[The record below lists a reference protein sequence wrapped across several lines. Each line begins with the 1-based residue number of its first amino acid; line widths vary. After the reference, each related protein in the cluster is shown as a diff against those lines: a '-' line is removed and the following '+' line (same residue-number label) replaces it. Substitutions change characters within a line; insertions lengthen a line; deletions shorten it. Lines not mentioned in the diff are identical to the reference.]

1 MKKEDFCDVMG
12 EIREDFILEAREKV
26 KVRHWRSWG
35 ALAACLCLVAALAF
49 VRWQPST
56 TNTEAVACGFT
67 MEEVPGAT
75 YFPLTWEE
83 KQKYKLPEAPTEAD
97 LGEPMGAVTSCED
110 ETLIGS
116 SVYHAAAYPT
126 LDSLCIVAS
135 PRGYAYYLCEALSV
149 SAMEGESMNVLLEVY
164 GLPDTLAAAEV
175 LEKDFT
181 PLHTLEDPQKIDTMF
196 AILSTV
202 VNQGKEAG
210 ERRFADA
217 WYAAYGNDEVR
228 YSEAEGHCVFAA
240 SEAPSEPV
248 TEMDGEGNIV
258 VSNSRPPSESVYDKA
273 QALWTAGERI
283 LRLTTVQG
291 FSLELDFFP
300 SIQAIFC
307 HDGCFVLTDAQSE
320 ALAALLEAS

>member
-1 MKKEDFCDVMG
+1 MKKEDFCDVIG
-12 EIREDFILEAREKV
+12 EIRADFVLEAREKA
-26 KVRHWRSWG
+26 KVRHWRRWG
-35 ALAACLCLVAALAF
+35 VLAACLCLVAALAF

-56 TNTEAVACGFT
+56 TNTEAVAYGFA
-67 MEEVPGAT
+67 MDAVPGAT

-83 KQKYKLPEAPTEAD
+83 KQKYKLPEAPAEAD
-97 LGEPMGAVTSCED
+97 LGAIMGAVTSCGD
-110 ETLIGS
+110 ETLVGS

-149 SAMEGESMNVLLEVY
+149 SVEEGETLNVLLEVY

-258 VSNSRPPSESVYDKA
+258 VSNSRPPSDSVYDRA

-283 LRLTTVQG
+283 LRLTTAQG

-320 ALAALLEAS
+320 TLAALLEAS

>member
-1 MKKEDFCDVMG
+1 MKKEDFCDVIG
-12 EIREDFILEAREKV
+12 EIRADFVLEAREKA

-35 ALAACLCLVAALAF
+35 ALAACLCLVAVLAS

-56 TNTEAVACGFT
+56 TNTEAVAYGFA
-67 MEEVPGAT
+67 MDAVPGAT

-83 KQKYKLPEAPTEAD
+83 KQKYKLPEAPAEDD

-149 SAMEGESMNVLLEVY
+149 SAMEGETLNALLEVY
-164 GLPDTLAAAEV
+164 GLPDSLAAAEV

-217 WYAAYGNDEVR
+217 WYAAYGNDDVR
-228 YSEAEGHCVFAA
+228 YSEAEGHCVFTA

-248 TEMDGEGNIV
+248 TEMDGEGNIT
-258 VSNSRPPSESVYDKA
+258 VSNSSPPSESVYDKA

-283 LRLTTVQG
+283 VRLTTAQG

-307 HDGCFVLTDAQSE
+307 HDGCFVLTDTQSE
-320 ALAALLEAS
+320 TLAAILQAS

>member
-1 MKKEDFCDVMG
+1 MIG
-12 EIREDFILEAREKV
+12 EIRADFVLEAREKV

-35 ALAACLCLVAALAF
+35 ALAACLCLVAALAS

-56 TNTEAVACGFT
+56 TNTEAVAYGFA
-67 MEEVPGAT
+67 MDAVPGAT

-83 KQKYKLPEAPTEAD
+83 KQKYKLPESPAETD
-97 LGEPMGAVTSCED
+97 LGAIMGAVTSCED

-149 SAMEGESMNVLLEVY
+149 SAMEGETLNALLEVY

-228 YSEAEGHCVFAA
+228 YNEAEGHCVFAA
-240 SEAPSEPV
+240 SETPSEPV

-307 HDGCFVLTDAQSE
+307 HDGCFILTDTQSE
-320 ALAALLEAS
+320 TLAALLEAS

>member
-1 MKKEDFCDVMG
+1 M
-12 EIREDFILEAREKV
+12 AY
-26 KVRHWRSWG
+26 
-35 ALAACLCLVAALAF
+35 
-49 VRWQPST
+49 
-56 TNTEAVACGFT
+56 GFA
-67 MEEVPGAT
+67 MDAVPGAT

-83 KQKYKLPEAPTEAD
+83 KQKYKLPESPAEAD
-97 LGEPMGAVTSCED
+97 LGAIMGAVTSCED
-110 ETLIGS
+110 ETLVGS

-149 SAMEGESMNVLLEVY
+149 SAMEGETMNVLLEVY
-164 GLPDTLAAAEV
+164 GLPDSLAARRCWKRI
-175 LEKDFT
+175 LRPCT
-181 PLHTLEDPQKIDTMF
+181 PWRIPKKSTQMF

-248 TEMDGEGNIV
+248 TEMDWRRQYRGIQQ
-258 VSNSRPPSESVYDKA
+258 
-273 QALWTAGERI
+273 QAAVGIGL
-283 LRLTTVQG
+283 
-291 FSLELDFFP
+291 
-300 SIQAIFC
+300 
-307 HDGCFVLTDAQSE
+307 
-320 ALAALLEAS
+320 

>member
-26 KVRHWRSWG
+26 KVRHWGRWG
-35 ALAACLCLVAALAF
+35 VLAACLCLAAVLASI
-49 VRWQPST
+49 RWQPTT

-67 MEEVPGAT
+67 MDAVPGAT
-75 YFPLTWEE
+75 YFPLTREE
-83 KQKYKLPEAPTEAD
+83 REQYNLAEAPDEDD
-97 LGEPMGAVTSCED
+97 LGTIMGTVTSCVD
-110 ETLIGS
+110 ASLIGS
-116 SVYHAAAYPT
+116 SVYHVAAYPA

-135 PRGYAYYLCEALSV
+135 PDSYTYYLCEALYA
-149 SAMEGESMNVLLEVY
+149 SAAEGETLEVLLETY
-164 GLPDTLAAAEV
+164 GLPDSLASVEV

-181 PLHTLEDPQKIDTMF
+181 PLYTMEDSQKIDTMF
-196 AILSTV
+196 AILSTT

-210 ERRFADA
+210 ERRFADV
-217 WYAAYGNDEVR
+217 WYAAYGNDDVR

-240 SEAPSEPV
+240 DETPSEPV
-248 TEMDGEGNIV
+248 TETDGAGNIV
-258 VSNSRPPSESVYDKA
+258 VSNSRPPSDSVYDRA

-283 LRLTTVQG
+283 LRLTTAQG

-307 HDGCFVLTDAQSE
+307 NDGCFILTVSQSE
-320 ALAALLEAS
+320 TLAELLETS

>member
-26 KVRHWRSWG
+26 KVRHWRRWG
-35 ALAACLCLVAALAF
+35 VLAACLCLVAVLAS

-56 TNTEAVACGFT
+56 TNTEAVAYGFA
-67 MEEVPGAT
+67 MDAVPGAT

-83 KQKYKLPEAPTEAD
+83 KQKYKLPESPAEAD
-97 LGEPMGAVTSCED
+97 LGAIMGAVTSCED
-110 ETLIGS
+110 ETLVGS

-149 SAMEGESMNVLLEVY
+149 SAMEGETMNVLLEVY
-164 GLPDTLAAAEV
+164 GLPDSLAAAEV

-307 HDGCFVLTDAQSE
+307 CDGCFMLTGTQSE
-320 ALAALLEAS
+320 TLAAILEAS

>member
-1 MKKEDFCDVMG
+1 MKKEDFCDVLG

-26 KVRHWRSWG
+26 QKRHWGRWVV
-35 ALAACLCLVAALAF
+35 LAACLCLAVVLAST
-49 VRWQPST
+49 RWQPST

-67 MEEVPGAT
+67 MEAVPDAI
-75 YFPLTWEE
+75 YFPVTREE
-83 KQKYKLPEAPTEAD
+83 REQYNLAEAPDEDD
-97 LGEPMGAVTSCED
+97 LGAIMGTVTSCED

-126 LDSLCIVAS
+126 LDSLCIVAA
-135 PRGYAYYLCEALSV
+135 PGGYVYYLCEALSV
-149 SAMEGESMNVLLEVY
+149 SVEEGESMNVLLEAY
-164 GLPDTLAAAEV
+164 GLPDSLAAAEV

-202 VNQGKEAG
+202 VNQGKESG

-320 ALAALLEAS
+320 TLAAILQAS

>member
-26 KVRHWRSWG
+26 KVRHWGRWG
-35 ALAACLCLVAALAF
+35 VLAACLCLAAVLASI
-49 VRWQPST
+49 RWQPTT

-67 MEEVPGAT
+67 MDAVPGAT
-75 YFPLTWEE
+75 YFPLTREE
-83 KQKYKLPEAPTEAD
+83 REQYNLAEAPDEDD
-97 LGEPMGAVTSCED
+97 LGTIMGTVTSCVD
-110 ETLIGS
+110 ASLIGS
-116 SVYHAAAYPT
+116 SVYHVAAYPA

-135 PRGYAYYLCEALSV
+135 PDSYTYYLCEALYA
-149 SAMEGESMNVLLEVY
+149 SAAEGETLEVLLETY
-164 GLPDTLAAAEV
+164 GLPDSLASVEV

-181 PLHTLEDPQKIDTMF
+181 PLYTIEDSQKIDTMF
-196 AILSTV
+196 AILSTT

-210 ERRFADA
+210 ERRFADV
-217 WYAAYGNDEVR
+217 WYAAYGNDNVR

-240 SEAPSEPV
+240 DETPSEPV
-248 TEMDGEGNIV
+248 TETDGAGNIV
-258 VSNSRPPSESVYDKA
+258 VSNSRPPSDSVYDRA

-283 LRLTTVQG
+283 LRLTTAQG

-307 HDGCFVLTDAQSE
+307 NDGCFILTVSQSE
-320 ALAALLEAS
+320 TLAELLETS

>member
-1 MKKEDFCDVMG
+1 MKKEDLCDVIG
-12 EIREDFILEAREKV
+12 EIRANFVLEAREKV

-56 TNTEAVACGFT
+56 TNTEAVAYGFA
-67 MEEVPGAT
+67 MDAVPGAT

-83 KQKYKLPEAPTEAD
+83 KQKYKLPESPAEAD
-97 LGEPMGAVTSCED
+97 LGAIMGAVTSCED

-135 PRGYAYYLCEALSV
+135 PGGYAYYLCEALSV
-149 SAMEGESMNVLLEVY
+149 SAEEGESMKVFLEAY
-164 GLPDTLAAAEV
+164 GLPDSLAAAEV

-283 LRLTTVQG
+283 VRLTTAQG

-307 HDGCFVLTDAQSE
+307 HDGCFILTDTQSE

>member
-1 MKKEDFCDVMG
+1 MIG
-12 EIREDFILEAREKV
+12 EIRSDFVLEAREKV
-26 KVRHWRSWG
+26 KVRHWGRWG
-35 ALAACLCLVAALAF
+35 VLAACLCLVAVLAS
-49 VRWQPST
+49 VRWQPSA
-56 TNTEAVACGFT
+56 TNTEAVAYGFA
-67 MEEVPGAT
+67 MDAVPGAT

-83 KQKYKLPEAPTEAD
+83 KQKYKLPESPAEAD
-97 LGEPMGAVTSCED
+97 LGAIMGAVTSCED

-135 PRGYAYYLCEALSV
+135 PGGYAYYLCEALSV
-149 SAMEGESMNVLLEVY
+149 SAEEGESMNVLLEAY
-164 GLPDTLAAAEV
+164 GLPDSLAAAEV

-217 WYAAYGNDEVR
+217 WYAAYGNDDVR

-283 LRLTTVQG
+283 VRLTTAQG

-320 ALAALLEAS
+320 TLAALLEAS

>member
-56 TNTEAVACGFT
+56 TNTEAVACGFA
-67 MEEVPGAT
+67 MDAVPGAT

-83 KQKYKLPEAPTEAD
+83 KQKYKLPESPAEAD
-97 LGEPMGAVTSCED
+97 LGAIMGAVTSCED

-135 PRGYAYYLCEALSV
+135 PGGYAYYLCEALSV
-149 SAMEGESMNVLLEVY
+149 SAEEGESMNVLLEAY
-164 GLPDTLAAAEV
+164 GLPDSLAAAEV

-283 LRLTTVQG
+283 VRLTTAQG

-307 HDGCFVLTDAQSE
+307 HDGCFILTDTQSE
-320 ALAALLEAS
+320 TLAAILQAS

>member
-1 MKKEDFCDVMG
+1 MKKEDFCDVIG
-12 EIREDFILEAREKV
+12 EIRADFILEAREKV
-26 KVRHWRSWG
+26 KVRHWRRWG
-35 ALAACLCLVAALAF
+35 VLAACLCLVAVLAS

-56 TNTEAVACGFT
+56 TNTEAVAYGFA
-67 MEEVPGAT
+67 MDAVPGAT

-83 KQKYKLPEAPTEAD
+83 KQKYNLPEAPTEAD
-97 LGEPMGAVTSCED
+97 LGAIMGAVTSCED

-164 GLPDTLAAAEV
+164 DLPDTLAAAEV

-217 WYAAYGNDEVR
+217 WYAAYGNDDVR

-258 VSNSRPPSESVYDKA
+258 VSNSRQPSESVYDKA

-283 LRLTTVQG
+283 LRLTTAQG

-307 HDGCFVLTDAQSE
+307 CDGCFMLTDTQSE
-320 ALAALLEAS
+320 TLAAILEAS

>member
-1 MKKEDFCDVMG
+1 
-12 EIREDFILEAREKV
+12 
-26 KVRHWRSWG
+26 
-35 ALAACLCLVAALAF
+35 
-49 VRWQPST
+49 
-56 TNTEAVACGFT
+56 
-67 MEEVPGAT
+67 
-75 YFPLTWEE
+75 
-83 KQKYKLPEAPTEAD
+83 
-97 LGEPMGAVTSCED
+97 MGAVTSCED

-149 SAMEGESMNVLLEVY
+149 SAMEGETLNALLEVY

-283 LRLTTVQG
+283 VRLTTAQG

-307 HDGCFVLTDAQSE
+307 HDGCFVLTDTQSE
-320 ALAALLEAS
+320 TLAAILQAS

>member
-1 MKKEDFCDVMG
+1 MKKEDFCDVIG
-12 EIREDFILEAREKV
+12 EIRADFVLEAREKV
-26 KVRHWRSWG
+26 KVRHWRRWG
-35 ALAACLCLVAALAF
+35 VLAACLCLVAVLAS

-56 TNTEAVACGFT
+56 TNTEAVAYGFA
-67 MEEVPGAT
+67 MDAVPGAT

-83 KQKYKLPEAPTEAD
+83 KQKYKLPESPAEDD
-97 LGEPMGAVTSCED
+97 LGAIMGAVTSCED

-149 SAMEGESMNVLLEVY
+149 SAMEGETLNALLEVY

-300 SIQAIFC
+300 SILAIFC
-307 HDGCFVLTDAQSE
+307 CDGCFMLTGTQSE
-320 ALAALLEAS
+320 TLAAILEAS

>member
-1 MKKEDFCDVMG
+1 MKKEDFCDVIG
-12 EIREDFILEAREKV
+12 EIRADFVLEAREKA
-26 KVRHWRSWG
+26 KVRHWRRWG
-35 ALAACLCLVAALAF
+35 VLAACLCLVAVLAS

-56 TNTEAVACGFT
+56 TNTEAVAYGFA
-67 MEEVPGAT
+67 MDAVPGAT

-149 SAMEGESMNVLLEVY
+149 SAMEGETLNVLLEVY

-217 WYAAYGNDEVR
+217 WYAAYGNDDVR
-228 YSEAEGHCVFAA
+228 YSEAEGHCVFTA

-248 TEMDGEGNIV
+248 TEMDGEGNIT
-258 VSNSRPPSESVYDKA
+258 VSNSSPPSESVYDKA

-283 LRLTTVQG
+283 VRLTTAQG

-307 HDGCFVLTDAQSE
+307 HDGCFVLTDTQSE
-320 ALAALLEAS
+320 TLAAILQAS

>member
-1 MKKEDFCDVMG
+1 MG

-26 KVRHWRSWG
+26 KVRHWGRWG
-35 ALAACLCLVAALAF
+35 VLAACLCLVAVLAS

-56 TNTEAVACGFT
+56 TNTEAVAYGFA
-67 MEEVPGAT
+67 MDAVPGAT

-83 KQKYKLPEAPTEAD
+83 KQKYKLPESPAEAD
-97 LGEPMGAVTSCED
+97 LGAIMGAVTSCED

-135 PRGYAYYLCEALSV
+135 PGGYAYYLCEALSV
-149 SAMEGESMNVLLEVY
+149 SAKEGESINVLLEAY

-181 PLHTLEDPQKIDTMF
+181 PLHTLEDPQKINTMF

-240 SEAPSEPV
+240 DETPSEPV
-248 TEMDGEGNIV
+248 TETDGAGNIV
-258 VSNSRPPSESVYDKA
+258 VSNSRPPSDSVYDRA

-283 LRLTTVQG
+283 LRLTTAQG

-307 HDGCFVLTDAQSE
+307 HDGCFVLTDTQSE
-320 ALAALLEAS
+320 TLAAILEAS

>member
-1 MKKEDFCDVMG
+1 MKKEDFCDVIG
-12 EIREDFILEAREKV
+12 EIRADFVLEAREKV
-26 KVRHWRSWG
+26 KVHHWRSWG
-35 ALAACLCLVAALAF
+35 ALAACLCLVAALAS
-49 VRWQPST
+49 VRWQPSA
-56 TNTEAVACGFT
+56 TNTEAVAYGFA

-83 KQKYKLPEAPTEAD
+83 KQKYKLPEAPAEDD

-217 WYAAYGNDEVR
+217 WYAAYGNDDVR
-228 YSEAEGHCVFAA
+228 YSEAEGHCVFTA

-248 TEMDGEGNIV
+248 TEMDGEGNIT
-258 VSNSRPPSESVYDKA
+258 VSNSSPPSESVYDKA

-283 LRLTTVQG
+283 VRLTTAQG